1 MDLPGYGCR
10 IVGTGSA
17 LGGQSVPSHHYE
29 DRLGLRRGWVA
40 ERTGVVDRPVAT
52 EGERTGVLGAA
63 AARQALEDAEIS
75 AKELDLVICAT
86 MTAEMNCPAT
96 SQRIVADIGGVPCG
110 AFDLTSAC
118 TGFLA
123 GMHLAANGIRA
134 GAYRNVLVVGSDVL
148 SSIVNQDDPKM
159 AALFGDAA
167 CAAVLSR
174 ADDPNLGI
182 ISQKLR
188 SDGSQ
193 WAYIYQP
200 RCAADLPPHVEEPER
215 YGYLTM
221 NGLAV
226 YRFAIETLTRM
237 VPVTLADAGMTMDD
251 VDLVLLH
258 QSNLRIVERVREA
271 LHLDA
276 SKCPTIIE
284 RTGNTSGGSLGVLLD
299 DVRRDGRVR
308 PGTNILLA
316 AVGGGLTW
324 GASIWRV

>member
-1 MDLPGYGCR
+1 MAFPGYGCQ
-10 IVGTGSA
+10 IIGTGSA
-17 LGGQSVPSHHYE
+17 LGGQSVASHIYE

-40 ERTGVVDRPVAT
+40 ERTGVVDRPVAV

-63 AARQALEDAEIS
+63 AARQALENAGIS

-96 SQRIVADIGGVPCG
+96 AQRIVSDIGGVPCG

-118 TGFLA
+118 TGFLT
-123 GMHLAANGIRA
+123 GMHIAANGIRA
-134 GAYRNVLVVGSDVL
+134 GAYRHVLVVGSDVL
-148 SSIVNQDDPKM
+148 SDIVDQNDPKM

-167 CAAVLSR
+167 CAAVVSR
-174 ADDPNLGI
+174 SDDPNKGI
-182 ISQKLR
+182 VTQKIC
-188 SDGSQ
+188 SDGGQ

-200 RCAADLPPHVEEPER
+200 RCPADLPPNAEEPDR
-215 YGYLTM
+215 WNLLTM

-237 VPVTLADAGMTMDD
+237 LPKVCDNAGLSIDD
-251 VDLVLLH
+251 MQMVLLH
-258 QSNLRIVERVREA
+258 QSNLRIVERVRDA
-271 LHLDA
+271 LNLDA
-276 SKCPTIIE
+276 NRCPTIIE

-299 DVRRDGRVR
+299 AVRREGKIT
-308 PGTNILLA
+308 PGSHILLA
-316 AVGGGLTW
+316 AVGGGLSW